1 MGRKIRRE
9 NSKKLGKRFFNRVYG
24 ILYGNNSLSSEM
36 KIENQKIT
44 AYIPRDLLCEA
55 QNVTKA
61 GITETLKFGL
71 EKVLQTKNYESLGKL
86 CGKYNSNL
94 DLSKIRDDR

>member
-1 MGRKIRRE
+1 
-9 NSKKLGKRFFNRVYG
+9 
-24 ILYGNNSLSSEM
+24 M

-71 EKVLQTKNYESLGKL
+71 EKVLQTKNYEKLGGL
-86 CGKYNSNL
+86 YGKYNSSL
-94 DLSKIRDDR
+94 DLLKLREDR